1 MSRSVKGK
9 TAVVTGAGSGIN
21 LEFARVLL
29 NNGCNVVVGDI
40 ALRPEAQ
47 KLYAEYDGSSSDK
60 ARATFV
66 KTDATNWD
74 DLTRLFKSAEEQF
87 GNYDIVC
94 PGAGI
99 FEPPFSG
106 FWYPPG
112 NEKSKDDPSGGRYK
126 QIDLNLVHP
135 IRSSQIAISHFLGSA
150 SPENPKTIVLIASI
164 ASEIAFIPV
173 AMYCTT
179 KWAIRGFLYSM
190 AELEES
196 RHIRVAGVAPAIV
209 RTPIW
214 LDAEEKRRMIL
225 TAEGDEQ
232 NDWTTPEE
240 VAEVMFKLCTE
251 NQIANSKGDFIPIR
265 GGSLIEVINEDVRDV
280 PAFGNE
286 PPGTGTAGKG
296 TSMANPV
303 EAWKDMNA
311 EVDKGGWGKY

>member
-1 MSRSVKGK
+1 MQE
-9 TAVVTGAGSGIN
+9 VVRFLINLTKIFNSSSSGIN
-21 LEFARVLL
+21 LEFARILL
-29 NNGCNVVVGDI
+29 NNGCNVVIGDI

-47 KLYAEYDGSSSDK
+47 KLVDEHSGSGSDK
-60 ARATFV
+60 AQAIFV

-74 DLTRLFKSAEEQF
+74 DLTNLFKSAEQKF
-87 GNYDIVC
+87 GTYDIVC

-106 FWYPPG
+106 FWHPPG
-112 NEKSKDDPSGGRYK
+112 SEKSKDDPSGGRYK

-135 IRSSQIAISHFLGSA
+135 IRSSQIAISHFLSSA
-150 SPENPKTIVLIASI
+150 SKENPKTIVLIASI

-196 RHIRVAGVAPAIV
+196 RNIRVAGVAPAIV

-225 TAEGDEQ
+225 DAEGVEQ
-232 NDWTTPEE
+232 TDWTTPEE
-240 VAEVMFKLCTE
+240 VAEVVSLFRSEANCANVSLDVQNLHRESSCQFEGRLCTYT
-251 NQIANSKGDFIPIR
+251 R
-265 GGSLIEVINEDVRDV
+265 
-280 PAFGNE
+280 
-286 PPGTGTAGKG
+286 
-296 TSMANPV
+296 
-303 EAWKDMNA
+303 W
-311 EVDKGGWGKY
+311 